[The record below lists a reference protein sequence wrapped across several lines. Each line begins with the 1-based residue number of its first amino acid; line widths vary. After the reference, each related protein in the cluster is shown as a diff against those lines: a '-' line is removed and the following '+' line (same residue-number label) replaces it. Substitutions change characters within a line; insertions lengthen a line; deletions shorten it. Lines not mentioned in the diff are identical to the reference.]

1 MRRTYIL
8 AGLEPVGHIPQIS
21 PRISASLGNL
31 RSSMAS
37 SISLSFFITK
47 NMKSQ
52 LRETVLSGT
61 LPILMVYAARAG
73 KTVTDVSLV
82 TIEPDGNADARSAL
96 RSAVCR
102 APRS

>member
-1 MRRTYIL
+1 
-8 AGLEPVGHIPQIS
+8 
-21 PRISASLGNL
+21 
-31 RSSMAS
+31 MAS

-52 LRETVLSGT
+52 LRETALSGT

-82 TIEPDGNADARSAL
+82 TIEPDGTLIPVTAPNAGSK
-96 RSAVCR
+96 